1 MHKRYQLINDLVGL
15 VARFEEEVSDKDIDI
30 LNFAA
35 WLNDQTQNDDNEEV
49 VPVKKHPV
57 PPVPGFD
64 VQLTSVV
71 GYLFRYAK
79 HYSKKA
85 LKNSPLATLD
95 DYVFLATVMI
105 KPGMTKSEVIQ
116 EHLLEIT
123 SGAEILKRLQKNGFI
138 ADYENPDD
146 KRSKKLKVTPAGLQA
161 LQTAQ
166 IEMSQAAQI
175 VGGNL
180 SDQEKIRVLQI
191 GNKLKKFHDEI
202 HAEDKKSPL
211 EEILEKYF

>member
-1 MHKRYQLINDLVGL
+1 MHKRYKLISDLVRL
-15 VARFEEEVSDKDIDI
+15 TARFEEEVSDQELDIM
-30 LNFAA
+30 NFTA
-35 WLNDQTQNDDNEEV
+35 WLNDQVQGNEELAKDENSRTY
-49 VPVKKHPV
+49 PAPSL
-57 PPVPGFD
+57 D
-64 VQLTSVV
+64 VQLSSVV
-71 GYLFRYAK
+71 GYLYRYAK

-85 LKNSPLATLD
+85 LKDSPLTTLD

-123 SGAEILKRLQKNGFI
+123 SGAEILKRLQKHGFI
-138 ADYENPDD
+138 EDYENPDD
-146 KRSKKLKVTPAGLQA
+146 KRSKKLKVTSAGMQA

-166 IEMSQAAQI
+166 ADMSQAAQI

-180 SDQEKIRVLQI
+180 SDQEKMRVLQI
-191 GNKLKKFHDEI
+191 GYKLKAFHDEI

-211 EEILEKYF
+211 KDILDKYFE